1 MESTCTQWLWF
12 ERRQIDLGDET
23 QAQYNQCSKEAYRIQ
38 KYTNFPLLLGRQMPS
53 NICLRIKQ
61 NWIPNLSSDSI
72 NF

>member
-38 KYTNFPLLLGRQMPS
+38 KYTNFPTFREANAIKHLLE
-53 NICLRIKQ
+53 
-61 NWIPNLSSDSI
+61 D
-72 NF
+72 